1 MWYREGT
8 ITFTQGS
15 NTLVGAG
22 TAWNVTANG
31 VLPGMIVIGPDNK
44 LYEIKR
50 VISDTNIVLS
60 EPYTGETQ
68 SEVPCRIITTYEGD
82 LTQFSA
88 RFTALM
94 SRMSADSKSMRSWL
108 TALDEVTI
116 EREDG
121 TEVAVK
127 PLIQIVNEHNENVEW
142 YKNNTDA
149 IDAAGDKAR
158 EAAASAAAAAE
169 SANTAGEKASQA
181 SQSASAAESSKSA
194 AATSAGAAKTSETNA
209 AASQKSA
216 ATSASTATTKAS
228 EAATSARDAA
238 ASKEAAKSSETSAAS
253 SASNAASS
261 ATAAGNS
268 AKAAKTSETNA
279 RSSETAAG
287 QSASAAAGSKTA
299 AASSASAAST
309 SAGQA
314 SASATAAGKS
324 AESAAS
330 SASTAT
336 TKAGE
341 ATEQASAA
349 ARSASAA
356 KTSETNAKAS
366 ETSAES
372 SKTAAASSASSAAS
386 SASSASASKDEA
398 TRQASAA
405 KGSATT
411 ASTKATEA
419 AGSATAAAQS
429 KSTAESAATRAE
441 TAAKRAEDIASAVAL
456 EDASTTKK
464 GIVQLSS
471 ATNSTSET
479 LAATPKAVKAAY
491 DNAEKRLQK
500 DQNGADIP
508 DKDRFLSNINVYS
521 KGEVDQKKGMR
532 YVVVNAP
539 AGVQEGKYYPLVIKR
554 NDSHRASRVVI
565 STPSRS
571 ANHRMNNCEFNGF
584 VCAGG
589 WTDRGSYACGMF
601 WAYSSSE
608 RAIHSILMS
617 NKGDTVDSV
626 FYIEGGA
633 FPVEVFLEEG
643 LSVTAPASDY
653 IVAETTYKF
662 GATDPYSESVAV
674 NLILDFKQGN
684 GFYSSYPVLS
694 KSDISGNKVYAN
706 DEVIVRSQN
715 ALRMIAGDYGVIW
728 RNDGAN
734 TYLLMTDKGDQY
746 GGWNGLR
753 PFAVNNATGEVTIN
767 TPLNSPKG
775 VKGNSD
781 TATKL
786 QTARKISGVPF
797 DGSTD
802 ITLTAAHV
810 AAFARRATGSYA
822 DADGGV
828 PWNAESGAYNVTR
841 TGDSYIL
848 ANFYTGVGS
857 CRTLQIKAHYKNGG
871 LFYRSSRDGYG
882 FESGWEQVYTT
893 GFRPQPA
900 DINAPTAADGWLNS
914 GNGTAFTTAQFI
926 TWLNNQGAFSNKY
939 WIARCSWYYAN
950 NNYIDD
956 TGCGR
961 IDLSGSVIE
970 VFSNKTTSNYTIRV
984 TTTTTSGHGGVN
996 NAEFIYVY
1004 NGSDYSPGWRRS
1016 YNTRN
1021 KPTASD
1027 VGALSLSG
1035 GALTGGLTAAG
1046 EIISKSANGLRIA
1059 YGNYGFFIRN
1069 DGSSTYFMLTDSG
1082 NSLGTYNSLR
1092 PLIINNANGAV
1103 TIGNGLNVTGGINGS
1118 LIGNAST
1125 ATKLQTAR
1133 NINGV
1138 KFDGSG
1144 DININTLVSRGRVTA
1159 LSGSTQ
1165 GTAGIQMYEAY
1176 NNSYPTTYG
1185 NVLHMKGASAAGEGE
1200 LLIGWSGTDGAHAPV
1215 YVRSRRDTSTANW
1228 SGWAQVYTTA
1238 HKPTAADVGALP
1250 SGGGTLSGALTLSMA
1265 APSVQLRGQGTD
1277 TRQYIMAYRTDGAT
1291 SWYVGKANNG
1301 SDNAMFWNYT
1311 GSNGIELAAD
1321 GNVRI
1326 NAKGKQFT
1334 FANNGNLGLVASLD
1348 QSSVPQGTYHQV
1360 ALNTGTVGG
1369 KSYLRKFRGGN
1380 TDTIWHETVQGGF
1393 LRWATGNAD
1402 EQEELSISTGYGV
1415 RARGEITSLSANG
1428 LRVAYGNYG
1437 FFIRNDGGTTYFM
1450 LTASGDKFG
1459 SWNALRPMYINNASG
1474 AVTMGNGL
1482 SLAGGLNVTS
1492 GNIRIPTSSTSWIDM
1507 RNNAALSNSSAVA
1520 TSSASAIIRQEHA
1533 DRHYFVGGLGNSQF
1547 GFYMINKSRT
1557 ANGTDANAYLQN
1569 DGTWVCGGNGSFND
1583 VYIRSDRRSKRNIRK
1598 IDRALD
1604 KLEQIEGV
1612 LYEIQVCGRYEQSGG
1627 LIAQDVQNVQPELV
1641 TVDHNDQ
1648 SGEPRLRL
1656 NYNGVIGMLVEAVK
1670 ELREEVRE
1678 LKAKM

>member
-1 MWYREGT
+1 MAVKISGVLKDGAGKPVQNCTIQLKAKRNSTTVVVNTLASENPDEAGRYSMDVEYGQYSVILLVEGFPPSHAGT
-8 ITFTQGS
+8 ITVYEDSRPGTLNDFLGAMTEDDARPEALRRFELMVEEVARNASAVAQ
-15 NTLVGAG
+15 NTAAAKKSASDAG
-22 TAWNVTANG
+22 T
-31 VLPGMIVIGPDNK
+31 
-44 LYEIKR
+44 
-50 VISDTNIVLS
+50 S
-60 EPYTGETQ
+60 
-68 SEVPCRIITTYEGD
+68 
-82 LTQFSA
+82 
-88 RFTALM
+88 
-94 SRMSADSKSMRSWL
+94 
-108 TALDEVTI
+108 
-116 EREDG
+116 
-121 TEVAVK
+121 
-127 PLIQIVNEHNENVEW
+127 
-142 YKNNTDA
+142 
-149 IDAAGDKAR
+149 AR
-158 EAAASAAAAAE
+158 EAATHATDAAGSASAASTSAGQAAS
-169 SANTAGEKASQA
+169 SA
-181 SQSASAAESSKSA
+181 QSASSSAGTASTKASEASKSAAAAESSKSA
-194 AATSAGAAKTSETNA
+194 AATSAAAAKTSETNA
-209 AASQKSA
+209 AASQQSA

-228 EAATSARDAA
+228 EAATSARDAS

-253 SASNAASS
+253 SASSAASS
-261 ATAAGNS
+261 ATAAANS

-279 RSSETAAG
+279 KSSETAAG

-314 SASATAAGKS
+314 SASASAAGKS

-419 AGSATAAAQS
+419 AGSAAAAAQS

-601 WAYSSSE
+601 WAYSTSE

-694 KSDISGNKVYAN
+694 KSDISGNKIYAN

-775 VKGNSD
+775 IKGNSD

-786 QTARKISGVPF
+786 QTAIKISGVSF

-810 AAFARRATGSYA
+810 AAFARRATDTYA

-841 TGDSYIL
+841 SGDTYIL
-848 ANFYTGVGS
+848 VNFYTGVGS
-857 CRTLQIKAHYKNGG
+857 CRTLQMKAHYRNGG

-882 FESGWEQVYTT
+882 FEEDWAEVYTSKNLPPESYPVGAPIPWPSDT
-893 GFRPQPA
+893 VPSGYALMQGQAFDKSAYPKLAAAYPSGVIPDMRGWTIKGKPA
-900 DINAPTAADGWLNS
+900 SGRAVLSQEQDGIKSHTHSASASSTDL
-914 GNGTAFTTAQFI
+914 GT
-926 TWLNNQGAFSNKY
+926 
-939 WIARCSWYYAN
+939 
-950 NNYIDD
+950 
-956 TGCGR
+956 
-961 IDLSGSVIE
+961 
-970 VFSNKTTSNYTIRV
+970 KTTSSFDYGTKSTNNTGAHTHSV
-984 TTTTTSGHGGVN
+984 SGTAASAGAHTHSMTFVSGGSSG
-996 NAEFIYVY
+996 AP
-1004 NGSDYSPGWRRS
+1004 GSGSPDYSKYS
-1016 YNTRN
+1016 VNTSS
-1021 KPTASD
+1021 A
-1027 VGALSLSG
+1027 GAHTHSVSG
-1035 GALTGGLTAAG
+1035 TAA
-1046 EIISKSANGLRIA
+1046 SA
-1059 YGNYGFFIRN
+1059 
-1069 DGSSTYFMLTDSG
+1069 
-1082 NSLGTYNSLR
+1082 
-1092 PLIINNANGAV
+1092 
-1103 TIGNGLNVTGGINGS
+1103 
-1118 LIGNAST
+1118 
-1125 ATKLQTAR
+1125 
-1133 NINGV
+1133 
-1138 KFDGSG
+1138 
-1144 DININTLVSRGRVTA
+1144 
-1159 LSGSTQ
+1159 
-1165 GTAGIQMYEAY
+1165 
-1176 NNSYPTTYG
+1176 
-1185 NVLHMKGASAAGEGE
+1185 
-1200 LLIGWSGTDGAHAPV
+1200 GAHA
-1215 YVRSRRDTSTANW
+1215 
-1228 SGWAQVYTTA
+1228 
-1238 HKPTAADVGALP
+1238 H
-1250 SGGGTLSGALTLSMA
+1250 
-1265 APSVQLRGQGTD
+1265 
-1277 TRQYIMAYRTDGAT
+1277 
-1291 SWYVGKANNG
+1291 
-1301 SDNAMFWNYT
+1301 
-1311 GSNGIELAAD
+1311 
-1321 GNVRI
+1321 
-1326 NAKGKQFT
+1326 
-1334 FANNGNLGLVASLD
+1334 
-1348 QSSVPQGTYHQV
+1348 
-1360 ALNTGTVGG
+1360 TVGIG
-1369 KSYLRKFRGGN
+1369 AHTHSVAIGSHGH
-1380 TDTIWHETVQGGF
+1380 TITVN
-1393 LRWATGNAD
+1393 AAGNA
-1402 EQEELSISTGYGV
+1402 ENTVKNIAFNYIV
-1415 RARGEITSLSANG
+1415 R
-1428 LRVAYGNYG
+1428 
-1437 FFIRNDGGTTYFM
+1437 
-1450 LTASGDKFG
+1450 
-1459 SWNALRPMYINNASG
+1459 
-1474 AVTMGNGL
+1474 
-1482 SLAGGLNVTS
+1482 LA
-1492 GNIRIPTSSTSWIDM
+1492 
-1507 RNNAALSNSSAVA
+1507 
-1520 TSSASAIIRQEHA
+1520 
-1533 DRHYFVGGLGNSQF
+1533 
-1547 GFYMINKSRT
+1547 
-1557 ANGTDANAYLQN
+1557 
-1569 DGTWVCGGNGSFND
+1569 
-1583 VYIRSDRRSKRNIRK
+1583 
-1598 IDRALD
+1598 
-1604 KLEQIEGV
+1604 
-1612 LYEIQVCGRYEQSGG
+1612 
-1627 LIAQDVQNVQPELV
+1627 
-1641 TVDHNDQ
+1641 
-1648 SGEPRLRL
+1648 
-1656 NYNGVIGMLVEAVK
+1656 
-1670 ELREEVRE
+1670 
-1678 LKAKM
+1678 

>member
-121 TEVAVK
+121 TEVTVK
-127 PLIQIVNEHNENVEW
+127 PLMQIVNEHNENVEW

-181 SQSASAAESSKSA
+181 SQSASAAASSQSA
-194 AATSAGAAKTSETNA
+194 ASASATAAKKSETNA
-209 AASQKSA
+209 AASQQSA

-356 KTSETNAKAS
+356 NTSETNAKAS
-366 ETSAES
+366 ETRAES

-419 AGSATAAAQS
+419 AGSATAASQS
-429 KSTAESAATRAE
+429 KTAAESAATRAE
-441 TAAKRAEDIASAVAL
+441 AAADRAEEIAGAVAM
-456 EDASTTKK
+456 EDASLTTKGVVK
-464 GIVQLSS
+464 LSS
-471 ATNSTSET
+471 AVDSTSES
-479 LAATPKAVKAAY
+479 LAATPKAVKTAY

-508 DKDRFLSNINVYS
+508 DKGRFLNNINVYS

-565 STPSRS
+565 STPSRT

-653 IVAETTYKF
+653 VVAETTYKF

-871 LFYRSSRDGYG
+871 LFYRSSRDGSG

-900 DINAPTAADGWLNS
+900 DINAPTAAAGWLNS

-939 WIARCSWYYAN
+939 WIARCSWTYAN

-970 VFSNKTTSNYTIRV
+970 VFSNKSTSHYTIRV

-1103 TIGNGLNVTGGINGS
+1103 TIANGLNVTGGVNGS
-1118 LIGNAST
+1118 LNGNAST

-1176 NNSYPTTYG
+1176 NNSYPTMYG

-1200 LLIGWSGTDGAHAPV
+1200 LLIGWSGTSGAHAPV
-1215 YVRSRRDTSTANW
+1215 FIRSRRDNTGAAW
-1228 SGWAQVYTTA
+1228 SAWAQVYTAKDSIPGVNTTGNQNTTGNAATA
-1238 HKPTAADVGALP
+1238 TKLQTARKIAGVAFDGSADITLTAANLNAYTKTEVTNLLSSYVKSSALP
-1250 SGGGTLSGALTLSMA
+1250 SMTVRTSSVSGGDMGMSLSAFISHLKSNGAFSKSYWIGFGDAMGFNAGSINNITGFGAVELAESIIEVFNLPNGDYTIRLTTSHKADYGGVTNAILVYHYRSNRSPSGQWLKFAGT
-1265 APSVQLRGQGTD
+1265 V
-1277 TRQYIMAYRTDGAT
+1277 GAT
-1291 SWYVGKANNG
+1291 SN
-1301 SDNAMFWNYT
+1301 
-1311 GSNGIELAAD
+1311 
-1321 GNVRI
+1321 
-1326 NAKGKQFT
+1326 
-1334 FANNGNLGLVASLD
+1334 
-1348 QSSVPQGTYHQV
+1348 
-1360 ALNTGTVGG
+1360 
-1369 KSYLRKFRGGN
+1369 
-1380 TDTIWHETVQGGF
+1380 
-1393 LRWATGNAD
+1393 
-1402 EQEELSISTGYGV
+1402 
-1415 RARGEITSLSANG
+1415 
-1428 LRVAYGNYG
+1428 
-1437 FFIRNDGGTTYFM
+1437 
-1450 LTASGDKFG
+1450 
-1459 SWNALRPMYINNASG
+1459 
-1474 AVTMGNGL
+1474 
-1482 SLAGGLNVTS
+1482 
-1492 GNIRIPTSSTSWIDM
+1492 
-1507 RNNAALSNSSAVA
+1507 
-1520 TSSASAIIRQEHA
+1520 
-1533 DRHYFVGGLGNSQF
+1533 
-1547 GFYMINKSRT
+1547 
-1557 ANGTDANAYLQN
+1557 
-1569 DGTWVCGGNGSFND
+1569 
-1583 VYIRSDRRSKRNIRK
+1583 
-1598 IDRALD
+1598 
-1604 KLEQIEGV
+1604 
-1612 LYEIQVCGRYEQSGG
+1612 
-1627 LIAQDVQNVQPELV
+1627 
-1641 TVDHNDQ
+1641 
-1648 SGEPRLRL
+1648 
-1656 NYNGVIGMLVEAVK
+1656 
-1670 ELREEVRE
+1670 
-1678 LKAKM
+1678 

>member
-1 MWYREGT
+1 M
-8 ITFTQGS
+8 
-15 NTLVGAG
+15 
-22 TAWNVTANG
+22 
-31 VLPGMIVIGPDNK
+31 
-44 LYEIKR
+44 
-50 VISDTNIVLS
+50 
-60 EPYTGETQ
+60 
-68 SEVPCRIITTYEGD
+68 
-82 LTQFSA
+82 
-88 RFTALM
+88 
-94 SRMSADSKSMRSWL
+94 
-108 TALDEVTI
+108 
-116 EREDG
+116 
-121 TEVAVK
+121 
-127 PLIQIVNEHNENVEW
+127 QIVNEHNENVEW

-181 SQSASAAESSKSA
+181 SQSASAAASSQSA
-194 AATSAGAAKTSETNA
+194 ASASATAAKKSETNA
-209 AASQKSA
+209 AASQQSA

-238 ASKEAAKSSETSAAS
+238 ASKEAAKSSETNASLSAS
-253 SASNAASS
+253 SAASS

-336 TKAGE
+336 TKAVE

-479 LAATPKAVKAAY
+479 LAATPKAVKAAN
-491 DNAEKRLQK
+491 DNA
-500 DQNGADIP
+500 NGRVPSNRKVNGKALTADITLTP
-508 DKDRFLSNINVYS
+508 KDIGTLNSVTISFSGGAGWFKLATVTMPQASSIVYIALIGGAGYNVGSPHQAGISELVLRAGNGNPKGITGALWKRTAVGLTNFAWINTS
-521 KGEVDQKKGMR
+521 
-532 YVVVNAP
+532 
-539 AGVQEGKYYPLVIKR
+539 
-554 NDSHRASRVVI
+554 
-565 STPSRS
+565 
-571 ANHRMNNCEFNGF
+571 
-584 VCAGG
+584 
-589 WTDRGSYACGMF
+589 
-601 WAYSSSE
+601 
-608 RAIHSILMS
+608 
-617 NKGDTVDSV
+617 GDTYDIYVEIGNYATSV
-626 FYIEGGA
+626 NIHWDCTANATVSIYTSPTYSASKPSSVTDGVVYTMYSTHQKPTPLDIGALPTTGGTVSG
-633 FPVEVFLEEG
+633 P
-643 LSVTAPASDY
+643 LSVTGGLTGSLNGNASTATKLQTARSIGGVVFDGSAN
-653 IVAETTYKF
+653 INLPGVNTT
-662 GATDPYSESVAV
+662 
-674 NLILDFKQGN
+674 GN
-684 GFYSSYPVLS
+684 QNTT
-694 KSDISGNKVYAN
+694 GNA
-706 DEVIVRSQN
+706 
-715 ALRMIAGDYGVIW
+715 A
-728 RNDGAN
+728 
-734 TYLLMTDKGDQY
+734 
-746 GGWNGLR
+746 
-753 PFAVNNATGEVTIN
+753 
-767 TPLNSPKG
+767 
-775 VKGNSD
+775 

-857 CRTLQIKAHYKNGG
+857 CRTLQIKANYKNGG

-1103 TIGNGLNVTGGINGS
+1103 MIGNGLNVTGGINGS
-1118 LIGNAST
+1118 LNGNAST

-1176 NNSYPTTYG
+1176 SNNYPTSFG